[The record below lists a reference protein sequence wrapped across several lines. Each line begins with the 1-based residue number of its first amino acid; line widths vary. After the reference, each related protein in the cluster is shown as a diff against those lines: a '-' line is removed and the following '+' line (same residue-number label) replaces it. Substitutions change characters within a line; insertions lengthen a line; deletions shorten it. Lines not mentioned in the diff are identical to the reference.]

1 MTVNTKA
8 AKRVLIIDD
17 QQRVLDV
24 LLVSFVLS
32 RVATKTL

>member
-1 MTVNTKA
+1 MTINTT
-8 AKRVLIIDD
+8 AKRVLIIDE